1 MENVASCVKQQ
12 CTLHSVSGGTCVWC
26 EPLSFKLSQGPMTAI
41 IIAAINDNSKTQI
54 HTLPLCTANFTLPE
68 QFCLT
73 ITFAFSLL
81 QSCIQSL
88 L

>member
-41 IIAAINDNSKTQI
+41 IIAVDNSKTQI
-54 HTLPLCTANFTLPE
+54 HTLSLCTANFSWPE
-68 QFCLT
+68 QFFCLT

>member
-1 MENVASCVKQQ
+1 MYGVNHLALMQ
-12 CTLHSVSGGTCVWC
+12 L
-26 EPLSFKLSQGPMTAI
+26 KLSRGPMTAI
-41 IIAAINDNSKTQI
+41 IIAAIDNNETQI

-68 QFCLT
+68 QFIFCLT

-81 QSCIQSL
+81 QACIPSL